1 MKKSTKK
8 RGSIWRCFS
17 PILIYM
23 LLQEGVSFLIFLVYY
38 SWHGLFAQLE
48 QLNMEAALEQLFSAV
63 IENIDYWSFL
73 TMAFSYILLIP
84 LFWWMYQKDRKRN
97 RLREPAETEMR
108 AEKAAEPA
116 RVSVKY
122 YGILLMGGAAS
133 CLAASNMISLSRIA
147 ETSTGYA
154 EASNV
159 LYSAGFLPELL
170 VLGVLSPIAE
180 EFLFRGLIY
189 RRFQEFTPL
198 LPSMLWASLTFAFMH
213 GNLVQGIYAF
223 VIGFIFCYVYERYG
237 SIAAPIV
244 MHMASNLVSVVA
256 SETGILDFLYVDFV
270 IFLAATFVCCLLVV
284 GMFYLIERY
293 VRPITEQGE
302 KGCSL

>member
-1 MKKSTKK
+1 MKEPIKK

-23 LLQEGVSFLIFLVYY
+23 LLQEGVSFLVLLVYY
-38 SWHGLFAQLE
+38 SRQGLFEQME
-48 QLNMEAALEQLFSAV
+48 QLNMDAVLNQMFSAV
-63 IENIDYWSFL
+63 LENIDYLSFL
-73 TMAFSYILLIP
+73 TMAFSYVLLIP
-84 LFWWMYQKDRKRN
+84 LFWWMYQKDRRRN
-97 RLREPAETEMR
+97 QLRESAKTEISAEG
-108 AEKAAEPA
+108 AAGPTK
-116 RVSVKY
+116 VSVKY

-133 CLAASNMISLSRIA
+133 CLAASNMISLSGMA
-147 ETSTGYA
+147 ETSAGYA

-170 VLGVLSPIAE
+170 VLGILSPIAE

-198 LPSMLWASLTFAFMH
+198 LSSMLWASLTFAFMH

-237 SIAAPIV
+237 SIVAPIV
-244 MHMASNLVSVVA
+244 MHMASNLVSVIA
-256 SETGILDFLYVDFV
+256 SETGILDVLYKDFV
-270 IFLAATFVCCLLVV
+270 VFLTATFICCLLVV

-302 KGCSL
+302 

>member
-1 MKKSTKK
+1 MKEPTKK

-23 LLQEGVSFLIFLVYY
+23 LLQEGVSFLVLLVYY
-38 SWHGLFAQLE
+38 SRQGLFAQME
-48 QLNMEAALEQLFSAV
+48 QLNMDAV
-63 IENIDYWSFL
+63 LNQMFTAVLENIDYLSFL
-73 TMAFSYILLIP
+73 TMAFSYVLLIP
-84 LFWWMYQKDRKRN
+84 LFWWMYQKDRRRN
-97 RLREPAETEMR
+97 QLIESPKTEMS
-108 AEKAAEPA
+108 AEGAAGPTK
-116 RVSVKY
+116 VSVKY
-122 YGILLMGGAAS
+122 YAILLMGGAAS
-133 CLAASNMISLSRIA
+133 CLAASNMISLSGMA

-170 VLGVLSPIAE
+170 VLGILSPIAE

-198 LPSMLWASLTFAFMH
+198 LSSMLWASLTFAFMH

-256 SETGILDFLYVDFV
+256 SETGILDVLYKDFWVFLT
-270 IFLAATFVCCLLVV
+270 ATFICCLLVV

-293 VRPITEQGE
+293 VCPITEQGE
-302 KGCSL
+302 